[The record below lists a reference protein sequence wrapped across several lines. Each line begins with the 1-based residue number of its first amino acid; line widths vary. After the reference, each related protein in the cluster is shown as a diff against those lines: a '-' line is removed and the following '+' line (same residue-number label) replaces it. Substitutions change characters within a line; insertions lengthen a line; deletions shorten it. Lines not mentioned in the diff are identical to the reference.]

1 MPLTK
6 KQIVSAQ
13 VVLQS
18 ARGKSPSSQTAI
30 TSETIEDFLPSQ
42 HAIAV
47 ARKAFKVAG
56 FELGE
61 VVANS
66 FSITGSVSTFEKAL
80 KTRLRRE
87 PEGGTMKAVR
97 TDGSATYELPL
108 KALPK
113 EVARIVEAV
122 SFTPPPDFGPTNYQ

>member
-13 VVLQS
+13 VVLQPAS
-18 ARGKSPSSQTAI
+18 GKSPSSETAI

-42 HAIAV
+42 HAVAV
-47 ARKAFKVAG
+47 ARKAFKEVG
-56 FELGE
+56 FEVGE
-61 VVANS
+61 VVA
-66 FSITGSVSTFEKAL
+66 ITGSVSTFEKAL

-87 PEGGTMKAVR
+87 PESGAMKAVR

-122 SFTPPPDFGPTNYQ
+122 SFTPPPDFGPTNY